1 MNFLN
6 PLFLFGL
13 AAASIPIIIHLFTR
27 RRPKEVRFP
36 SLEFLSEVNQS
47 EIRRLK
53 IKQWLLLLLRT
64 LAIAAL
70 AIAISRPAVRGS
82 LGSKSGAATTVVVL
96 VDQSGSMTAAA
107 GGSGGGTLLDQARRV
122 AEDLQ
127 TTLGPQDEIQ
137 LVPYDAGPHPAT
149 PRPSSDLGR
158 MRAAVQS
165 IAPTARVTD
174 HAAALDF
181 AARALGESRALN
193 RELFWIS
200 DFQRAGFA
208 APTAGAGAATGPAGA
223 ASAGTVAPVR
233 FTAPDGPWDRA
244 RVYLVPLEPRSRANA
259 MLSDAALA
267 PTEGELALSVTGSA
281 FGAPPG
287 DLAVDVREARTDAE
301 LGRGFLDLPAR
312 GDASTL
318 LPLARMPE
326 QGGIARIPDDA
337 LPLDNTRV
345 FAAGRSGTLR
355 ILVREDAGPSP
366 LRLALEAGAPAS
378 GLAPEAVDGATLPAR
393 LRDADAVV
401 IHDVER
407 LGSVE
412 LQAILDFYRAG
423 GALLLVPGARA
434 DAAYWNTSLLREM
447 NAGTLGALEAAPAGA
462 AWRITRGVAGHP
474 VLAGFPGRPGEPL
487 SSARFGAVRAFAPGL
502 ETRTLLAFDRAH
514 PALVEAPHALI
525 LLAPLDP
532 ATTDF
537 ALSGAFLPLVHQA
550 AKVLARGTAAASLA
564 PGDRYVA
571 PAGTG
576 AWRIEDAA
584 GREVPSELVSDR
596 GATRLRSAP
605 LENPGLYRVLAG
617 GQLRSTFAV
626 NPDARESDLAEMS
639 EDALVRGFPNGRAQV
654 VRAGADL
661 ARRVREA
668 RYGRE
673 LWSWFIALALVFLIA
688 ESVIGR
694 WGMGGSAEKR
704 AA

>member
-208 APTAGAGAATGPAGA
+208 SG
-223 ASAGTVAPVR
+223 
-233 FTAPDGPWDRA
+233 DH
-244 RVYLVPLEPRSRANA
+244 
-259 MLSDAALA
+259 
-267 PTEGELALSVTGSA
+267 A
-281 FGAPPG
+281 FKP
-287 DLAVDVREARTDAE
+287 
-301 LGRGFLDLPAR
+301 
-312 GDASTL
+312 
-318 LPLARMPE
+318 
-326 QGGIARIPDDA
+326 
-337 LPLDNTRV
+337 
-345 FAAGRSGTLR
+345 
-355 ILVREDAGPSP
+355 
-366 LRLALEAGAPAS
+366 
-378 GLAPEAVDGATLPAR
+378 
-393 LRDADAVV
+393 
-401 IHDVER
+401 
-407 LGSVE
+407 
-412 LQAILDFYRAG
+412 
-423 GALLLVPGARA
+423 
-434 DAAYWNTSLLREM
+434 
-447 NAGTLGALEAAPAGA
+447 
-462 AWRITRGVAGHP
+462 
-474 VLAGFPGRPGEPL
+474 
-487 SSARFGAVRAFAPGL
+487 
-502 ETRTLLAFDRAH
+502 
-514 PALVEAPHALI
+514 
-525 LLAPLDP
+525 
-532 ATTDF
+532 
-537 ALSGAFLPLVHQA
+537 
-550 AKVLARGTAAASLA
+550 
-564 PGDRYVA
+564 
-571 PAGTG
+571 
-576 AWRIEDAA
+576 
-584 GREVPSELVSDR
+584 
-596 GATRLRSAP
+596 
-605 LENPGLYRVLAG
+605 
-617 GQLRSTFAV
+617 
-626 NPDARESDLAEMS
+626 
-639 EDALVRGFPNGRAQV
+639 
-654 VRAGADL
+654 
-661 ARRVREA
+661 
-668 RYGRE
+668 
-673 LWSWFIALALVFLIA
+673 
-688 ESVIGR
+688 
-694 WGMGGSAEKR
+694 
-704 AA
+704 